1 MMGVP
6 ETWAASR
13 TLAHVS
19 KIEGTLEM
27 QHSRLMQGSAN
38 FCQGPER
45 KHLTAFTFRIQ
56 NEGWDDK
63 IKGRCFFLF
72 VCFLSKEKRQLK

>member
-45 KHLTAFTFRIQ
+45 KHFGLAVQVASVAITQ
-56 NEGWDDK
+56 
-63 IKGRCFFLF
+63 
-72 VCFLSKEKRQLK
+72 LSCCSLDCSPEVATGTG